1 VNASVSSG
9 IKARENMV
17 LFENTA
23 KSMGAH
29 LPTSVVEKLLAADQ
43 VKTTVQQNM
52 SRASARDIDQCGV
65 TGCIDVFTIK
75 QALDRGC
82 DSLWKKGTKGHGGL
96 MSGAR
101 MNHRVRRGR
110 AVGR

>member
-1 VNASVSSG
+1 VNASVSSA

-52 SRASARDIDQCGV
+52 CRASARVINECGV
-65 TGCIDVFTIK
+65 TGCVDVFTKK
-75 QALDRGC
+75 QALEGGC
-82 DSLWKKGTKGHGGL
+82 DSLFFFKKKKEGQ
-96 MSGAR
+96 
-101 MNHRVRRGR
+101 R
-110 AVGR
+110 ATAD